1 MENYLIVFKNTQDA
15 LKAEAAFK
23 EMGIVFQVYPTPP
36 QILGS
41 CGISLLVTESEY
53 VAKVSGKIDGILHK
67 DVYRISR
74 EGIIKVGMEK

>member
-1 MENYLIVFKNTQDA
+1 MENYLVIFKNTQDA

-23 EMGIVFQVYPTPP
+23 AMGIVFQVYPTPP

-53 VAKVSGKIDGILHK
+53 HAKVSGKIDGISHK

>member
-1 MENYLIVFKNTQDA
+1 MGNYLIVFKNTQDA

-23 EMGIVFQVYPTPP
+23 EMGIAFQVYPTPP

-53 VAKVSGKIDGILHK
+53 LAK
-67 DVYRISR
+67 
-74 EGIIKVGMEK
+74 